1 MLLHIRHIDSCE
13 AYYLASALIY
23 PKTALVFLPEPMPW
37 LRRDIAGLA
46 ALETSEEVEKGV
58 RLFTTKL
65 TATLAAER
73 MPLPERPL
81 AYRLTTVGGQQFL
94 LGTAFPPFPLTV
106 QETVAPSKAAEVSAV
121 SLSVRWTSDVP
132 LLAMR

>member
-1 MLLHIRHIDSCE
+1 
-13 AYYLASALIY
+13 
-23 PKTALVFLPEPMPW
+23 MPW
-37 LRRDIAGLA
+37 QRIDIAGLA

-94 LGTAFPPFPLTV
+94 LGTAFRPFPLTV
-106 QETVAPSKAAEVSAV
+106 QETVAPSRAAEVSAV
-121 SLSVRWTSDVP
+121 SLSVKWTSDVP

>member
-1 MLLHIRHIDSCE
+1 MLLHIRRIDACE
-13 AYYLASALIY
+13 AYHLASALIY
-23 PKTALVFLPEPMPW
+23 PKTALVFLHELMPW
-37 LRRDIAGLA
+37 RRIDIAALA

-65 TATLAAER
+65 TATLAGER

-94 LGTAFPPFPLTV
+94 LGTAFRPFPLTT
-106 QETVAPSKAAEVSAV
+106 QETVAPSRAAEVSAV
-121 SLSVRWTSDVP
+121 TLSVKWTSDVP